1 MTGPDQ
7 FTETAI
13 LYAVMND
20 DPDRAREL
28 LADMTE
34 SELTDLYNQ
43 ASRTIDLTAAELR
56 RRVAARGPG
65 QVV

>member
-34 SELTDLYNQ
+34 SELTDLYNRV
-43 ASRTIDLTAAELR
+43 SRTIDLTAAELR

>member
-43 ASRTIDLTAAELR
+43 VSRTIDLTAAELR